1 MPDTHALLSPSSSE
15 RWISCPPS
23 VRMSEGIEEKPSE
36 YAAEGTAAHSLC
48 EYKLREL
55 LGYEQLDIRENLD
68 YYNKEMEDC
77 TEEYRNYINELLAEH
92 DGRKPLM
99 FVEQRVDFSRFV
111 KEGFG
116 TSDCII
122 IDNDTIFI
130 IDFKYGTGVK
140 VDALNNSQMMIYAI
154 GALEMFDGIFDINHV
169 VMTIFQP
176 RLNNISTFEM
186 TKDELYNWAF
196 DILKP
201 AADMAYQGA
210 GDFKCGEHCRFCKAK
225 SNCRARAE
233 YNLKLAQYDFKMQAT
248 LEDIEIESLLGKL
261 DMLIDW
267 AEDIK
272 TYALDQAVQ
281 GKKWRGYKIVEGR
294 SNRKYTDEKAVA
306 DMVTKAGYD
315 PYEKKVLGITA
326 MSKLLGKKKFEE
338 LLSGLVEKPQGKPTL
353 VLESDARPEMNIAAN
368 AAKDFEEDN

>member
-1 MPDTHALLSPSSSE
+1 MPETHALLSPSSSE

-55 LGYEQLDIRENLD
+55 LGYKQSDIRENLD
-68 YYNKEMEDC
+68 YYNKEMEDY

-122 IDNDTIFI
+122 IDNDTIYV

-176 RLNNISTFEM
+176 RLNNISSFEM

-196 DILKP
+196 TVLKP

-233 YNLKLAQYDFKMQAT
+233 YNLKLAQYDFKMPAT
-248 LEDIEIESLLGKL
+248 LENIEIESLLGKL

-306 DMVTKAGYD
+306 DKVTKAGYD

-338 LLSGLVEKPQGKPTL
+338 LLSGLIEKPQGKPTL
-353 VLESDARPEMNIAAN
+353 VPESDARPEMKTAAN
-368 AAKDFEEDN
+368 AAKDFEEDK

>member
-154 GALEMFDGIFDINHV
+154 GALEMFDGIFDISHV

-176 RLNNISTFEM
+176 RLNNISSFEM
-186 TKDELYNWAF
+186 TKEELYHWAF
-196 DILKP
+196 TILKP
-201 AADMAYQGA
+201 AADMAYQGS
-210 GDFKCGEHCRFCKAK
+210 GEFKCGEHCRFCKAK

-233 YNLKLAQYDFKMQAT
+233 YNLKLAQYDFKMPAT

-306 DMVTKAGYD
+306 DKVTKAGYD

-338 LLSGLVEKPQGKPTL
+338 LLGGLIEKPQGKPTL
-353 VLESDARPEMNIAAN
+353 VSESDARPEMKNAVN

>member
-77 TEEYRNYINELLAEH
+77 TGEYRNYINELLAEH

-233 YNLKLAQYDFKMQAT
+233 YNLKLAQYDFKMPAT

-368 AAKDFEEDN
+368 AAKDFEEEN

>member
-55 LGYEQLDIRENLD
+55 LGYKQSDIRENLD
-68 YYNKEMEDC
+68 YYNEEMEDC
-77 TEEYRNYINELLAEH
+77 TEEYRNYINELLAENN
-92 DGRKPLM
+92 GRKPLM

-122 IDNDTIFI
+122 IDNDTIYV
-130 IDFKYGTGVK
+130 IDFKYGKGVE
-140 VDALNNSQMMIYAI
+140 VNAVNNTQVMIYAI

-169 VMTIFQP
+169 IMTIFQP
-176 RLNNISTFEM
+176 RLSNISTFEM
-186 TKDELYNWAF
+186 TKDELYHWAF
-196 DILKP
+196 NVLKP
-201 AADMAYQGA
+201 AADMAYQGT
-210 GDFKCGEHCRFCKAK
+210 GTFKCGDYCRFCKAK
-225 SNCRARAE
+225 TICRARAE
-233 YNLKLAQYDFKMQAT
+233 YNLKLAQYDFKMPAT

-353 VLESDARPEMNIAAN
+353 VSESDDRPEMNIAAN
-368 AAKDFEEDN
+368 AAQDFEEDN

>member
-48 EYKLREL
+48 EYKLHKL
-55 LGYEQLDIRENLD
+55 LGYEQPDIRENLD

-77 TEEYRNYINELLAEH
+77 TDYYRDYINELLTEH
-92 DGRKPLM
+92 DERKPLM

-122 IDNDTIFI
+122 IDNDTIFV
-130 IDFKYGTGVK
+130 IDFKYGNGVR

-176 RLNNISTFEM
+176 RLENVSTFEM
-186 TKDELYNWAF
+186 TKDEL
-196 DILKP
+196 
-201 AADMAYQGA
+201 
-210 GDFKCGEHCRFCKAK
+210 
-225 SNCRARAE
+225 
-233 YNLKLAQYDFKMQAT
+233 
-248 LEDIEIESLLGKL
+248 
-261 DMLIDW
+261 
-267 AEDIK
+267 
-272 TYALDQAVQ
+272 
-281 GKKWRGYKIVEGR
+281 
-294 SNRKYTDEKAVA
+294 
-306 DMVTKAGYD
+306 
-315 PYEKKVLGITA
+315 
-326 MSKLLGKKKFEE
+326 
-338 LLSGLVEKPQGKPTL
+338 
-353 VLESDARPEMNIAAN
+353 
-368 AAKDFEEDN
+368 

>member
-1 MPDTHALLSPSSSE
+1 MPETHALLSPSSSE

-23 VRMSEGIEEKPSE
+23 VRMSEDIEEKPSE

-48 EYKLREL
+48 EYKLHEL

-77 TEEYRNYINELLAEH
+77 TEEYRNYINELLTVH

-122 IDNDTIFI
+122 IDNDTIYVV
-130 IDFKYGTGVK
+130 DFKYGTGVK
-140 VDALNNSQMMIYAI
+140 VDALNNTQMMIYAI

-176 RLNNISTFEM
+176 RLNNISIFEM
-186 TKDELYNWAF
+186 TKGELYNWAF
-196 DILKP
+196 TVLKP

-210 GDFKCGEHCRFCKAK
+210 GEFQCGEHCRFCKAK

-233 YNLKLAQYDFKMQAT
+233 YNLKLAQYDFKMPVT

-338 LLSGLVEKPQGKPTL
+338 LLSGLITKPQGKPTL
-353 VLESDARPEMNIAAN
+353 VSESDARPEMNIAAN

>member
-1 MPDTHALLSPSSSE
+1 MPETHALLSPSSSE

-23 VRMSEGIEEKPSE
+23 VRMSEGIEEKLSE

-48 EYKLREL
+48 EYKLHEL

-92 DGRKPLM
+92 GGRKPLM

-122 IDNDTIFI
+122 IDNDTIFV

-140 VDALNNSQMMIYAI
+140 VDALNNTQMMIYAI
-154 GALEMFDGIFDINHV
+154 GALEMFDGIFDISHV

-186 TKDELYNWAF
+186 TKDDLYHWALA
-196 DILKP
+196 ILKP

-210 GDFKCGEHCRFCKAK
+210 GDFKCGDHCRFCKAK
-225 SNCRARAE
+225 ANCRARAE
-233 YNLKLAQYDFKMQAT
+233 YNLKLAQYDFKMPAT

-338 LLSGLVEKPQGKPTL
+338 LLGGLIEKPQGKPTL
-353 VLESDARPEMNIAAN
+353 VSESDARPEMNIAAN

>member
-1 MPDTHALLSPSSSE
+1 MPETHALLSPSSSE

-48 EYKLREL
+48 EYKLHEL

-122 IDNDTIFI
+122 IDNDTIYV

-140 VDALNNSQMMIYAI
+140 VDALNNTQMMIYAI

-186 TKDELYNWAF
+186 TKGELYNWAF
-196 DILKP
+196 TVLKP

-233 YNLKLAQYDFKMQAT
+233 YNLKLAQYDFKMPAT

-306 DMVTKAGYD
+306 DKVTKAGYD

-353 VLESDARPEMNIAAN
+353 VSESDDRPEMNIAAN
-368 AAKDFEEDN
+368 AAQDFEEDN

>member
-48 EYKLREL
+48 EYKLREI
-55 LGYEQLDIRENLD
+55 LGYEQPDIRENLD

-122 IDNDTIFI
+122 IDNDTIFV

-140 VDALNNSQMMIYAI
+140 VDALNNTQMMIYAI
-154 GALEMFDGIFDINHV
+154 GALEMFDGIFDISHV

-186 TKDELYNWAF
+186 TKDDLYHWALA
-196 DILKP
+196 ILKP

-233 YNLKLAQYDFKMQAT
+233 YNLKLAQYDFKMPDT
-248 LEDIEIESLLGKL
+248 LEDIEIESLLGKM

-306 DMVTKAGYD
+306 DKVTKAGYD

-338 LLSGLVEKPQGKPTL
+338 LLSGLIEKPQGKPTL
-353 VLESDARPEMNIAAN
+353 VPESDARPEMKTAAN
-368 AAKDFEEDN
+368 AAKDFEEDK

>member
-55 LGYEQLDIRENLD
+55 LGYKQSDIRENLD
-68 YYNKEMEDC
+68 YYNEEMEDC
-77 TEEYRNYINELLAEH
+77 TEEYRNYINELLAENN
-92 DGRKPLM
+92 GRKPLM

-122 IDNDTIFI
+122 IDNDTIYI
-130 IDFKYGTGVK
+130 IDFKYGKGVE
-140 VDALNNSQMMIYAI
+140 VNAVNNTQMMIYAI

-169 VMTIFQP
+169 IMTIFQP
-176 RLNNISTFEM
+176 RLSNISTFEM
-186 TKDELYNWAF
+186 TKDELYHWAF
-196 DILKP
+196 NVLKP
-201 AADMAYQGA
+201 AADMAYQGT
-210 GDFKCGEHCRFCKAK
+210 GTFKCGDYCRFCKAK
-225 SNCRARAE
+225 TICRARAE
-233 YNLKLAQYDFKMQAT
+233 YNLKLAQYDFKMPAT

-306 DMVTKAGYD
+306 DKVTKAGYD

-353 VLESDARPEMNIAAN
+353 VSESDDRPEMNIAAN
-368 AAKDFEEDN
+368 AAQDFEEDN

>member
-1 MPDTHALLSPSSSE
+1 MPKTHALLSPSSSE

-48 EYKLREL
+48 EYKLHEL

-77 TEEYRNYINELLAEH
+77 TEEYRNYINELLTVY

-122 IDNDTIFI
+122 IDNDTIYVV
-130 IDFKYGTGVK
+130 DFKYGTGVK
-140 VDALNNSQMMIYAI
+140 VDALNNTQMMIYAI

-186 TKDELYNWAF
+186 TKGELYNWAF
-196 DILKP
+196 TVLKP

-233 YNLKLAQYDFKMQAT
+233 YNLKLAQYDFKMPAT

-294 SNRKYTDEKAVA
+294 SNRKYTDDKAVA
-306 DMVTKAGYD
+306 DKVTKAGYD

-353 VLESDARPEMNIAAN
+353 VSESDDRPEMNIAVN

>member
-1 MPDTHALLSPSSSE
+1 MTEIHALLSPSSSA
-15 RWISCPPS
+15 RWINCPPS
-23 VRMSEGIEEKPSE
+23 FRMSEAIEEKPSE
-36 YAAEGTAAHSLC
+36 AAAEGTAAHALC
-48 EYKLREL
+48 EYKLREI
-55 LGYEQLDIRENLD
+55 LGYEQPDIRENLN
-68 YYNKEMEDC
+68 YYDKEMEDC
-77 TEEYRNYINELLAEH
+77 TEEYRNYINELLTEH

-122 IDNDTIFI
+122 IDNDTIYI
-130 IDFKYGTGVK
+130 IDFKYGNGVK

-176 RLNNISTFEM
+176 RLENVSTFEM

-196 DILKP
+196 TVLKP

-233 YNLKLAQYDFKMQAT
+233 YNLKLAQYDFKMPAT

-281 GKKWRGYKIVEGR
+281 GKEWRGYKIVEGR

-306 DMVTKAGYD
+306 DKVTKAGYD

-338 LLSGLVEKPQGKPTL
+338 LLSGLIEKPQGKPTL
-353 VLESDARPEMNIAAN
+353 VSESDARPEMNIAAN

>member
-1 MPDTHALLSPSSSE
+1 MPETHALLSPSSSE

-23 VRMSEGIEEKPSE
+23 VRMSEGIEEKLSE

-48 EYKLREL
+48 EYKLHEL

-92 DGRKPLM
+92 GGRKPLM

-122 IDNDTIFI
+122 IDNDTIFV

-140 VDALNNSQMMIYAI
+140 VDALNNTQMMIYAI
-154 GALEMFDGIFDINHV
+154 GALEMFDGIFDISHV

-186 TKDELYNWAF
+186 TKDDLYHWALA
-196 DILKP
+196 ILKP

-210 GDFKCGEHCRFCKAK
+210 GDFKCGNHCRFCKAK
-225 SNCRARAE
+225 ANCRARAE
-233 YNLKLAQYDFKMQAT
+233 YNLKLAQYDFKMPDT
-248 LEDIEIESLLGKL
+248 LEDIEIESLLGKM

-306 DMVTKAGYD
+306 DKVTKAGYD

-338 LLSGLVEKPQGKPTL
+338 LLSGLIEKPQGKPTL
-353 VLESDARPEMNIAAN
+353 VPESDARPEMNIAAN
-368 AAKDFEEDN
+368 AAQDFEEEN

>member
-1 MPDTHALLSPSSSE
+1 MPETHALLSPSSSE

-68 YYNKEMEDC
+68 YYNNEMEDC

-233 YNLKLAQYDFKMQAT
+233 YNLKLAQYDFKMPAT

-326 MSKLLGKKKFEE
+326 MSSL
-338 LLSGLVEKPQGKPTL
+338 
-353 VLESDARPEMNIAAN
+353 
-368 AAKDFEEDN
+368 

>member
-77 TEEYRNYINELLAEH
+77 TGEYRNYINELLAEH

-233 YNLKLAQYDFKMQAT
+233 YNLKLAQYDFKMPAT

-306 DMVTKAGYD
+306 DKVTKAGYD

-326 MSKLLGKKKFEE
+326 MSKLLGKKKFGE
-338 LLSGLVEKPQGKPTL
+338 LLSGLVEKPQGKPAL
-353 VLESDARPEMNIAAN
+353 VPESDARPEMKTAAN
-368 AAKDFEEDN
+368 AAKDFEEDK

>member
-55 LGYEQLDIRENLD
+55 LGYKQSDIRENLD
-68 YYNKEMEDC
+68 YYNEEMEDC
-77 TEEYRNYINELLAEH
+77 TEEYRNYINELLAENK
-92 DGRKPLM
+92 GRKPLM

-122 IDNDTIFI
+122 IDNDTIYI
-130 IDFKYGTGVK
+130 IDFKYGKGVE
-140 VDALNNSQMMIYAI
+140 VNAVNNTQMMIYAI
-154 GALEMFDGIFDINHV
+154 GALEMFDSIFDINHV
-169 VMTIFQP
+169 IMTIFQP
-176 RLNNISTFEM
+176 RLSNISTFEM
-186 TKDELYNWAF
+186 TKDELYHWAF
-196 DILKP
+196 NVLKP
-201 AADMAYQGA
+201 AADMAYQGT
-210 GDFKCGEHCRFCKAK
+210 GTFKCGDYCRFCKAK
-225 SNCRARAE
+225 TICRARAE
-233 YNLKLAQYDFKMQAT
+233 YNLKLAQYDFKMPAT

-267 AEDIK
+267 AENIK
-272 TYALDQAVQ
+272 TYALEQAVQ

-306 DMVTKAGYD
+306 DKVTKAGYD

-353 VLESDARPEMNIAAN
+353 VSESDDRPEMNIAAN
-368 AAKDFEEDN
+368 AAQDFEEDN